1 MCAED
6 LNETVQEYS
15 KGGPHR
21 FYFHEAYD
29 SENKTFVDP
38 PGNARTRG
46 NKGKVR
52 SNKAKENKFVS
63 ASLLPKR

>member
-15 KGGPHR
+15 KGGPYR

-29 SENKTFVDP
+29 SENKSFVDP

-46 NKGKVR
+46 NKGKVWLTLAIR
-52 SNKAKENKFVS
+52 MSILQFTS
-63 ASLLPKR
+63 WIQ